1 MKKLEKDKRKE
12 KEESKKITESPKSPN
27 MEFNAEEEYKNLPD
41 FIQSM
46 IGNIYYSSSRKSSNS
61 EHFKVSNK
69 NTNQNNNTINI
80 SNFNNI
86 NDIHINNNI
95 NINFNFNDNHIEEE
109 KFDEGGI
116 KIFNIKDNN
125 LAIMKKSFRLKNIL
139 QDDFIN
145 YRNNIKECSICFR
158 NIINYGLLSN
168 CDDIFCYECIK
179 QWRKEAIQKNK
190 RELFRRCPICNVES
204 YSVISS
210 RRYIVGEEKK
220 KKFQEHSNRKKIIN
234 QQKTNEI

>member
-1 MKKLEKDKRKE
+1 MKKLEKEKRKE

-61 EHFKVSNK
+61 DHFKVSNK
-69 NTNQNNNTINI
+69 NPNQNNNTINI

-95 NINFNFNDNHIEEE
+95 NINLDFNNNQIEEE

-168 CDDIFCYECIK
+168 CDDIFCYECIR
-179 QWRKEAIQKNK
+179 QWRNEAKQKSK
-190 RELFRRCPICNVES
+190 RERFRRCPLCNKES
-204 YSVISS
+204 PLLIKSKFYLT
-210 RRYIVGEEKK
+210 GEEKK
-220 KKFQEHSNRKKIIN
+220 
-234 QQKTNEI
+234 QKMLEFRNENNNN